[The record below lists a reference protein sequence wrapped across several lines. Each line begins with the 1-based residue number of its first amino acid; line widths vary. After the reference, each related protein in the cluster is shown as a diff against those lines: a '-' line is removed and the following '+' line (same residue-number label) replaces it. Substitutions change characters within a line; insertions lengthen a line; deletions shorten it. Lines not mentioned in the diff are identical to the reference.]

1 MISKGKETLLLEDLL
16 KTAGLA
22 EPASVE
28 AKKNTLKSF
37 HKGYKRVLKD
47 AGAWGFYAGLITGT
61 IYLLKKLKIIVLLN
75 KLIAAAVVVTTGVG
89 IYLTAGYITK
99 KNDTNKITETA
110 PAVIE
115 TTGET
120 GKGKT
125 ERKKDLP
132 APVKNRIELQA
143 FTTSSVSPPLL
154 KKINNNLFGGLKNIS
169 GKRVFQQG
177 MINGGSIKYII
188 LGNVE
193 DTGNSLR
200 VYARVIDKESSATR
214 YMLKK
219 EIDKNENI
227 EERCRKI
234 SEELSRHLK

>member
-16 KTAGLA
+16 ETAGLA
-22 EPASVE
+22 EPASAE
-28 AKKNTLKSF
+28 AKKNTLNSF

-75 KLIAAAVVVTTGVG
+75 KLIAAAVIVTTGVG
-89 IYLTAGYITK
+89 IYLTAGHIGK
-99 KNDTNKITETA
+99 ENKADKIKEPV
-110 PAVIE
+110 PAAIE
-115 TTGET
+115 TTGKP
-120 GKGKT
+120 GKFKT
-125 ERKKDLP
+125 EKKKDLP
-132 APVKNRIELQA
+132 PPVKNRIELHP

-154 KKINNNLFGGLKNIS
+154 KRVNNNIFGGLKNIS
-169 GKRVFQQG
+169 GKKVFQQG
-177 MINGGSIKYII
+177 MINGDSIKYII

-200 VYARVIDKESSATR
+200 VYARVIEKETSATR

-219 EIDKNENI
+219 EIGKSENI
-227 EERCRKI
+227 EETCRKI